1 MGKKEDIIEE
11 IKKEEVDTVAAD
23 KKAAAAALIG
33 KKLNASLDFNKF
45 NESNKSLD
53 VSKECENVAEEIC
66 EASGDIVEQDDEDL
80 SSTVDFSKQ
89 SSFVMD
95 FESSFRE
102 KGINNG
108 QKNSLTLV
116 VKSKYGM
123 YIHFDYR

>member
-1 MGKKEDIIEE
+1 M
-11 IKKEEVDTVAAD
+11 
-23 KKAAAAALIG
+23 
-33 KKLNASLDFNKF
+33 DFNKF

-66 EASGDIVEQDDEDL
+66 EASEDIVEQDDEDL

-95 FESSFRE
+95 FESSFTE